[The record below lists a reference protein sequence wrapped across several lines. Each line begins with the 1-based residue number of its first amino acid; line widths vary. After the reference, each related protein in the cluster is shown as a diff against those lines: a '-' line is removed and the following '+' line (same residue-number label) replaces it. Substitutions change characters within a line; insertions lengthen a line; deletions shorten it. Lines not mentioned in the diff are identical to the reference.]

1 MPETKTLKGKP
12 VDSFFLGIILTLL
25 IVGIVAF
32 ISASLGVWAKNE
44 TKFFGIIFN
53 QLVLGLGG
61 GLAAMFI
68 MSRIHYS
75 WLKKYSLHILI
86 ATIIAMLLVFVPH
99 LGFAHGGA
107 RRWVAFGPVSFQ
119 PAELLK
125 IGCIIYFGAWLSW
138 AKARVAD
145 FRFGILP
152 LMILLALAAAL
163 LFVQPDTKSFILILV
178 AGTTMLFVS
187 GVPIKYLLIVGSIGV
202 VVLGTLVFF
211 TPYLQSRVKTFL
223 DPAHDQNGAS
233 YQIKQSLI
241 AIGGGGVFGRGL
253 GQSVQ
258 KFSYLPEPQGDSIF
272 SVIGEE
278 FGFVG
283 GVVVL
288 LLYLMFAFRGF
299 RIAARAADQFGRL
312 ITIGTVI
319 LITFQ
324 SFLNIASITGVF
336 PLTGVPL
343 VFMSQGGTS
352 LLFSLAAVGI
362 VLNISRYQK
371 TTI

>member
-1 MPETKTLKGKP
+1 MKSIKGKP
-12 VDSFFLGIILTLL
+12 VDSFFLGLVLVLL
-25 IVGIVAF
+25 IVGIIAF
-32 ISASLGVWAKNE
+32 VSASLGVLAKNE
-44 TKFFGIIFN
+44 VKFYSIIFN
-53 QLVLGLGG
+53 QLALGLGG
-61 GLAAMFI
+61 GLIAMYI

-75 WLKKYSLHILI
+75 WLKKYALHILI
-86 ATIIAMLLVFVPH
+86 ATIVAMLLVFVPG

-107 RRWVAFGPVSFQ
+107 RRWVGLGPVSFQ

-125 IGCIIYFGAWLSW
+125 MGCIIYFGAWLSW
-138 AKARVAD
+138 AKARVSD

-152 LMILLALAAAL
+152 LLVLLAIAAAL

-187 GVPIKYLLIVGSIGV
+187 GVPFKYLIIVGVVGT
-202 VVLGTLVFF
+202 VVLGGLIFV
-211 TPYLQSRVKTFL
+211 TPYLQARVKTFIN
-223 DPAHDQNGAS
+223 PGQDQSGSS
-233 YQIKQSLI
+233 YQLKQSLI
-241 AIGGGGVFGRGL
+241 AIGSGGVAGRGL

-278 FGFVG
+278 FGFIGAVL
-283 GVVVL
+283 VVA
-288 LLYLMFAFRGF
+288 LYLMFAFRGF
-299 RIAARAADQFGRL
+299 RIAFRAADQFGRL
-312 ITIGTVI
+312 ITIGIVI

-371 TTI
+371 TPS

>member
-1 MPETKTLKGKP
+1 MKNLKGKP
-12 VDSFFLGIILTLL
+12 VDSFFLGLVLVLL
-25 IVGIVAF
+25 VVGIVAF
-32 ISASLGVWAKNE
+32 ISASLGVLAKNQD
-44 TKFFGIIFN
+44 KFYSIVFS

-61 GLAAMFI
+61 GLTAMFV

-75 WLKKYSLHILI
+75 WLKKYALHILI
-86 ATIIAMLLVFVPH
+86 ATILAMLLVFIPGI
-99 LGFAHGGA
+99 GFSHGGA
-107 RRWVAFGPVSFQ
+107 TRWVALGPLTFQ

-125 IGCIIYFGAWLSW
+125 IGCIIYFAAWLAW
-138 AKARVAD
+138 AKARVGD
-145 FRFGILP
+145 FRYGILP
-152 LMILLALAAAL
+152 LLGLLAVCAGL
-163 LFVQPDTKSFILILV
+163 LFLQPDTKSFILILV
-178 AGTTMLFVS
+178 ASTTMLFVS
-187 GVPIKYLLIVGSIGV
+187 GVPFKYLVGVGVIGGLA
-202 VVLGTLVFF
+202 LGCLVFF
-211 TPYLQSRVKTFL
+211 TPYLQSRIKTFI
-223 DPAHDQNGAS
+223 DPKHDQSGAS
-233 YQIKQSLI
+233 YQLKQSLI

-283 GVVVL
+283 ATLVVIM
-288 LLYLMFAFRGF
+288 YLMFAFRGF

-312 ITIGTVI
+312 VAIGIVI
-319 LITFQ
+319 LLTFQ
-324 SFLNIASITGVF
+324 SFMNIASITGVF

-371 TTI
+371 TIS

>member
-1 MPETKTLKGKP
+1 MKVAKTTKGKP
-12 VDSFFLGIILTLL
+12 VDTFFLGLIVVLL

-32 ISASLGVWAKNE
+32 ISASLGVLAKNE
-44 TKFFGIIFN
+44 EKFYGIIFS
-53 QLVLGLGG
+53 QLALGLGG
-61 GLAAMFI
+61 GLVSMFI

-75 WLKKYSLHILI
+75 WLKKYALHILI
-86 ATIIAMLLVFVPH
+86 VTIVAMLLVFVPG

-107 RRWVAFGPVSFQ
+107 KRWVALGPLTFQ

-125 IGCIIYFGAWLSW
+125 IGCVIYFSAWLSW
-138 AKARVAD
+138 AKARVSD

-152 LMILLALAAAL
+152 LMVLLAISAAL

-187 GVPIKYLLIVGSIGV
+187 GVPIKYLIGIGLV
-202 VVLGTLVFF
+202 GTLVLGSLIFF
-211 TPYLQSRVKTFL
+211 TPYLQARIKTFI
-223 DPAHDQNGAS
+223 DPSHDQSGSS
-233 YQIKQSLI
+233 YQLKQSLI
-241 AIGGGGVFGRGL
+241 AIGGGGLAGRGL

-272 SVIGEE
+272 AVIGEE

-283 GVVVL
+283 SVL
-288 LLYLMFAFRGF
+288 VIILYLMFAFRGF
-299 RIAARAADQFGRL
+299 RVATRAADQFGRL
-312 ITIGTVI
+312 LALGIVI

-371 TTI
+371 TI

>member
-1 MPETKTLKGKP
+1 MQIKSQKP
-12 VDSFFLGIILTLL
+12 VDGFFLGLILTLL
-25 IVGIVAF
+25 LVGIVAF
-32 ISASLGVWAKNE
+32 VSASLGVLAKNE
-44 TKFFGIIFN
+44 TKFYGIIFS

-61 GLAAMFI
+61 GLVGMFVV
-68 MSRIHYS
+68 SRIHFT
-75 WLKKYSLHILI
+75 WFKKYAPHILA
-86 ATIIAMLLVFVPH
+86 ATILSMILVFVPG

-107 RRWVAFGPVSFQ
+107 RRWVAFGPITFQ

-125 IGCIIYFGAWLSW
+125 IGCVLYFAAWLGW
-138 AKARVAD
+138 AKQRVSD

-152 LMILLALAAAL
+152 LVVLLMVSAGL

-178 AGTTMLFVS
+178 AGTSMLFVS
-187 GVPIKYLLIVGSIGV
+187 GVPIKYLVGVTVIGTL
-202 VVLGTLVFF
+202 VLGTLVFF
-211 TPYLQSRVKTFL
+211 TPYLQARVKTFIN
-223 DPAHDQNGAS
+223 PAQDQSGSS
-233 YQIKQSLI
+233 YQLKQSLI
-241 AIGGGGVFGRGL
+241 AIGSGGMFGRGL

-283 GVVVL
+283 CLVVL

-299 RIAARAADQFGRL
+299 RIAHRAPDQFSRFATIGIVVL
-312 ITIGTVI
+312 ITT
-319 LITFQ
+319 Q

-352 LLFSLAAVGI
+352 LLFSLLSVGFI
-362 VLNISRYQK
+362 LNVSRYQK
-371 TTI
+371 KPAE

>member
-1 MPETKTLKGKP
+1 MKGLKGKP
-12 VDSFFLGIILTLL
+12 VDSFFLGLVFVLLT
-25 IVGIVAF
+25 VGVIAF
-32 ISASLGVWAKNE
+32 ISASLGVLAKNE
-44 TKFFGIIFN
+44 VKFYGIIFN
-53 QLVLGLGG
+53 QLALGLGG
-61 GLAAMFI
+61 GLIAMFI

-107 RRWVAFGPVSFQ
+107 RRWVAFGPISFQ

-125 IGCIIYFGAWLSW
+125 MGCIIYFAAWLSW

-152 LMILLALAAAL
+152 LIVLLMLSAAL

-187 GVPIKYLLIVGSIGV
+187 GVPIKYLLSVGIIGA
-202 VVLGTLVFF
+202 VVLGSLVFF
-211 TPYLQSRVKTFL
+211 TPYLQARIKTFIN
-223 DPAHDQNGAS
+223 PAHDQSGAS
-233 YQIKQSLI
+233 YQLKQSLI
-241 AIGGGGVFGRGL
+241 AIGSGGIFGRGL

-272 SVIGEE
+272 SVVGEE
-278 FGFVG
+278 FGFLG
-283 GVVVL
+283 GSIVVI
-288 LLYLMFAFRGF
+288 LYLMFAFRGF
-299 RIAARAADQFGRL
+299 RIATRAADQFGRL
-312 ITIGTVI
+312 LTVGI
-319 LITFQ
+319 IMLITFQ

-362 VLNISRYQK
+362 ILNVSRYQK
-371 TTI
+371 TVNQ